1 MDRLK
6 SEAQKSRVVQT
17 RLTYYALRKEYM
29 NHLIQASM
37 SRDVVTMSSRDIAEL
52 VESRH
57 DSVKRAMDTLAEK
70 GLIAFTQSVEPTPRG
85 GKPTTVYMVGKR
97 DSYVVVAQL
106 SPEFTARL
114 VDRWQE
120 LESRSNVTL
129 PDFTNPAVAARA
141 WADQVEAAQIAQQ
154 ALALAAPKVAFV
166 DKYVD
171 ATGLKGF
178 RQVAKLLKANE
189 TRFREFMVDHKI
201 MYRLGGEWMAYQ
213 NHIDAGR
220 FDVKAGSSDTGHAF
234 NQTKFTPKGVNWIA
248 GLWAQSNLQEAA

>member
-1 MDRLK
+1 
-6 SEAQKSRVVQT
+6 
-17 RLTYYALRKEYM
+17 M
-29 NHLIQASM
+29 NHLIQSSM
-37 SRDVVTMSSRDIAEL
+37 SRDAVTMSSREIAEL
-52 VESRH
+52 VDSRH
-57 DSVKRAMDTLAEK
+57 DKVKQSIERLAERGVIQLPPMGEVK
-70 GLIAFTQSVEPTPRG
+70 NHLGQTVVE
-85 GKPTTVYMVGKR
+85 YQVGKR
-97 DSYVVVAQL
+97 DSYVIVAQL

-154 ALALAAPKVAFV
+154 ALSIAAPKAAFV
-166 DKYVD
+166 DRYVD
-171 ATGLKGF
+171 STGLKGF

-189 TRFREFMVDHKI
+189 SRFREFMVDHRI